1 MKKTQ
6 ALFLTSLTFLF
17 SAITAPAE
25 SVTLTDNFESGAEKW
40 DKPSSSALKI
50 GNGEMLNKT
59 KYAVNVAFKEKEID
73 AFELSFKLK
82 LLIKT
87 TDEGGHFAISIDRG
101 EGKWALYL
109 TTAKSSDSVKIIS
122 MYYKNGE
129 KKPLDRKSFKTDLS
143 KDKELDIKIICGKD
157 DYKLQ
162 IGEKSFQLGKAPG
175 KGGFTLGSYRQPF
188 IVKDLKIVYDK
199 P

>member
-6 ALFLTSLTFLF
+6 TLFLTALALLFLT
-17 SAITAPAE
+17 ITTSAE
-25 SVTLTDNFESGAEKW
+25 SVTLTDNLESGTGQW

-59 KYAVNVAFKEKEID
+59 KYAVYVAFKEKDIE
-73 AFELSFKLK
+73 AFELSFRLK
-82 LLIKT
+82 LLKKA
-87 TDEGGHFAISIDRG
+87 TDEGGHFSISINRG

-109 TTAKSSDSVKIIS
+109 TTGKSSDKAKIIS
-122 MYYKNGE
+122 MYYKKGE
-129 KKPLDRKSFKTDLS
+129 KKPFERKSFKTDLS
-143 KDKELDIKIICGKD
+143 KDKELDIKITCGKD

-162 IGEKSFQLGKAPG
+162 IGEESFQLGKAPG

>member
-6 ALFLTSLTFLF
+6 ALFMTALTLLLLT
-17 SAITAPAE
+17 ITTSAE
-25 SVTLTDNFESGAEKW
+25 SVTLTDTFESGAGKW

-82 LLIKT
+82 LLKKT

-109 TTAKSSDSVKIIS
+109 TTAKIF
-122 MYYKNGE
+122 
-129 KKPLDRKSFKTDLS
+129 R
-143 KDKELDIKIICGKD
+143 
-157 DYKLQ
+157 
-162 IGEKSFQLGKAPG
+162 
-175 KGGFTLGSYRQPF
+175 
-188 IVKDLKIVYDK
+188 
-199 P
+199 